1 MSEPKY
7 KKKANDLNTSKIV
20 KLEITHSTMSSTQA
34 PRLNINE
41 MAGHDGCEWVE
52 GGGWWVEGDG
62 WKVVGG
68 WWCVMGIQYKL

>member
-41 MAGHDGCEWVE
+41 MAGHDGCEWVV
-52 GGGWWVEGDG
+52 GGGWR
-62 WKVVGG
+62 VVG
-68 WWCVMGIQYKL
+68 IHYKL